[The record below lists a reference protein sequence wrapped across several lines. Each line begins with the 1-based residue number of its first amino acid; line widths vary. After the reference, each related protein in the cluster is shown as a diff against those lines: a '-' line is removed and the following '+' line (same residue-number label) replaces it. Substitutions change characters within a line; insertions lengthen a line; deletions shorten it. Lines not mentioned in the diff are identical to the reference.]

1 MKILLAPAETKLE
14 GGDLPPLDLSK
25 FILQKDV
32 VTEYEKFISSSSIEE
47 LSKWFG
53 LKNLELCKKYK
64 RTIKELS
71 TMKAIQRYTGVAF
84 EAIKYNEL
92 SSKAQNYIDEN
103 VIIFSNLFGV
113 LNANTL
119 IPDYKFKQGAL
130 LPNLNTEKFYK
141 ENLKAKLDLEL
152 GDEILDLR
160 AGYYDKFYKPTAST
174 ITYKFLKN
182 GKVVSHWAKHYR
194 GELVKQ
200 IALNNITNFA
210 DLMNFK
216 FDNLELVEI
225 QEKKNIRTI
234 IMNII

>member
-103 VIIFSNLFGV
+103 VIIFSNYPLIRKQTLRLSEQQLQHLERCLPKTSLF
-113 LNANTL
+113 
-119 IPDYKFKQGAL
+119 
-130 LPNLNTEKFYK
+130 
-141 ENLKAKLDLEL
+141 
-152 GDEILDLR
+152 
-160 AGYYDKFYKPTAST
+160 
-174 ITYKFLKN
+174 
-182 GKVVSHWAKHYR
+182 
-194 GELVKQ
+194 
-200 IALNNITNFA
+200 
-210 DLMNFK
+210 
-216 FDNLELVEI
+216 
-225 QEKKNIRTI
+225 QEKGPLIRDLLVIRKKANELQVQQPKTI
-234 IMNII
+234 FHA

>member
-1 MKILLAPAETKLE
+1 
-14 GGDLPPLDLSK
+14 
-25 FILQKDV
+25 
-32 VTEYEKFISSSSIEE
+32 
-47 LSKWFG
+47 
-53 LKNLELCKKYK
+53 
-64 RTIKELS
+64 
-71 TMKAIQRYTGVAF
+71 
-84 EAIKYNEL
+84 
-92 SSKAQNYIDEN
+92 N